1 VEDRFVV
8 DTSAL
13 LSWPLTELNGAIIV
27 QSQVKELERHSPA
40 RAEMVEAVGVIISE
54 PTGDS
59 ISSASVEAMET
70 GDMGGLSITDLHL
83 VALAYERNCVLVT
96 DDYRMQNLSERMG
109 VRWKSVSSDGISEFW
124 IWKVKCVGCG
134 REFDSPESPTNKK
147 GLLGECM
154 DCGSDLKLKRG

>member
-1 VEDRFVV
+1 MEDRFVV

-27 QSQVKELERHSPA
+27 QSQVKELERHSPT

-54 PTGDS
+54 PNGDS
-59 ISSASVEAMET
+59 ISSASVEAMGT

-96 DDYRMQNLSERMG
+96 DDYRMQNLAERMG
-109 VRWKSVSSDGISEFW
+109 IRWESVNSDGISQFW
-124 IWKVKCVGCG
+124 TWKLKCLGCG
-134 REFDSPESPTNKK
+134 REYDSPETPAKRK
-147 GLLGECM
+147 GLLGECI
-154 DCGSDLKLKRG
+154 DCGSKLKLKRI